1 MEDVPAMRRLLRLA
15 NDRSGATAVEY
26 AIIVGAIAVVIAIV
40 LYALG
45 AKTRNLYNTV
55 NTSDW

>member
-1 MEDVPAMRRLLRLA
+1 VGVKRRLLQLA
-15 NDRSGATAVEY
+15 NDRSGATMVEY
-26 AIIVGAIAVVIAIV
+26 AIIVGAIAVVISIV